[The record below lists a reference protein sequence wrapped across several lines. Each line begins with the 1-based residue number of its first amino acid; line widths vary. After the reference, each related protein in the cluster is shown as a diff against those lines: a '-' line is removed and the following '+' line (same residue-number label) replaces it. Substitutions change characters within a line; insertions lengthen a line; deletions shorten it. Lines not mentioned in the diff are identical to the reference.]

1 MTSRR
6 DADTARKRILVAR
19 GGLQRVV
26 LRSSI
31 DGLHQGLRPVALLS
45 SAVGASSA
53 GSVLFGLATR
63 IGGGTRVGRVLRFL
77 GAAFAVGGLVRAVLA
92 RRGRGQGSTPPG

>member
-6 DADTARKRILVAR
+6 DADAARKRILVAR
-19 GGLQRVV
+19 GGLQRVA

-31 DGLHQGLRPVALLS
+31 DGLQRGMRPAALLS
-45 SAVGASSA
+45 SAVGAPGV

-63 IGGGTRVGRVLRFL
+63 LGGGTRVGRVLRFL
-77 GAAFAVGGLVRAVLA
+77 GAAFAIGGLVRAALA
-92 RRGRGQGSTPPG
+92 RRGRG